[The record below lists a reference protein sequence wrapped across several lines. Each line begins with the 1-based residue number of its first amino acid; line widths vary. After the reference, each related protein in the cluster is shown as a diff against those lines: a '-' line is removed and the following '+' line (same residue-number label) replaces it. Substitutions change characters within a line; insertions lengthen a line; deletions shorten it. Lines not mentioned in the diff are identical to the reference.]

1 MRLIFIFLCLLV
13 MTSGVFAN
21 ISNREDVQVFIN
33 EMHEK
38 HDYDKSFLNNAF
50 KNTVIK
56 ESTLKAISRPAEGLP
71 WYKYRKIF
79 ITDKRIEDGVKF
91 WRENIDSLAKVE
103 KQFGVP
109 PEIVVA
115 IIGVETA
122 YGQNTGGF
130 RIIDALSTLAFEYP
144 RRSKFFRSELEQFFL
159 LVREQGFEPTTLTGS
174 YAGAMGLPQF
184 MPSSYRHYAFN
195 LDEDRK
201 IDIWNNP
208 ADTIGS
214 VGNYFHVHGWQ
225 KDQTVVL
232 PYEPLDSGYKD
243 LLSEGLKPI
252 HSIEALAMRNINVD
266 LETDSL
272 IKIIE
277 LEQENSTDVWLALQN
292 FYVITRYNHSQL
304 YAMAVY
310 QLSEA
315 IKQSYFSLN

>member
-1 MRLIFIFLCLLV
+1 MRLISVFLCLLL
-13 MTSGVFAN
+13 TSNVFAD
-21 ISNREDVQVFIN
+21 ISGREDVHAFIN

-38 HDYDKSFLNNAF
+38 HDYDKSFLTNAF

-56 ESTLKAISRPAEGLP
+56 QSTLKAISRPAEGLP

-79 ITDKRIEDGVKF
+79 LTDKRIKDGVQF

-103 KQFGVP
+103 NQFGVP

-144 RRSKFFRSELEQFFL
+144 RRAKFFRSELEQFFL
-159 LVREQGFEPTTLTGS
+159 LVREQGFEPTSLTGS

-195 LDEDRK
+195 LDDNSK

-214 VGNYFHVHGWQ
+214 VANYFHVHGWQ
-225 KDQTVVL
+225 KNQTVVI
-232 PYEPLDSGYKD
+232 PYKPQDSGYKD

-252 HSIEALAMRNINVD
+252 HSLETLAMRNINID
-266 LETDSL
+266 IDTNSL
-272 IKIIE
+272 IKILE